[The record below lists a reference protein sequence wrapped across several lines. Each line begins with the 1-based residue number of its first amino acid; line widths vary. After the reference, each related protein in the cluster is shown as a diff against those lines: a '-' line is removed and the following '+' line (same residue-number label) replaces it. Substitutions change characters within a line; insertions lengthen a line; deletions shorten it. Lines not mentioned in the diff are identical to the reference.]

1 MNLNP
6 IFNHENYKKRR
17 SNKKTRSD
25 KKTDV
30 KIYVSEATY
39 NYLFKKAS
47 ALDISMTELVSNAF
61 YVMFRRGYDYQQ
73 FRYSVTDFMVH
84 VKLSKQDNETLGRY
98 AGEWMVN
105 KRKAATNIFNN
116 ILYIRG
122 V

>member
-30 KIYVSEATY
+30 KIYVSEANY

-47 ALDISMTELVSNAF
+47 ALNISMTELVSNAF

-73 FRYSVTDFMVH
+73 FRYSVTDYMVH

-98 AGEWMVN
+98 AGEWMMN

>member
-6 IFNHENYKKRR
+6 IFNNENYRKRS

-25 KKTDV
+25 KKKDI
-30 KIYVSEATY
+30 KIYVSENNY
-39 NYLFKKAS
+39 NYLFHKAKS
-47 ALDISMTELVSNAF
+47 LDISMTELVSNSF
-61 YVMFRRGYDYQQ
+61 YVMFRRGYDYIQ
-73 FRYSVTDFMVH
+73 FQYEVTDYMVH
-84 VKLSKQDNETLGRY
+84 VKLNNDDKEILNRY
-98 AGEWMVN
+98 AAEWKMN

>member
-6 IFNHENYKKRR
+6 IFNNENYKKRR

-25 KKTDV
+25 KKSDI
-30 KIYVSEATY
+30 KIYVSENTY
-39 NYLFKKAS
+39 NYLYKKS
-47 ALDISMTELVSNAF
+47 SSLDISMTELVSNAF

-73 FRYSVTDFMVH
+73 FKYTITDYMVH
-84 VKLSKQDNETLGRY
+84 VKLCKQDNETLGRY
-98 AGEWMVN
+98 AGEWMMN